1 MNYSKKET
9 SKKQKSLRSKK
20 KKVGKKLSV
29 IFLKAFLVCMIAVV
43 VVVGCAGVGV
53 IKGVIDNAPDIT
65 SESVIPKG
73 YKSTVYDSEGNKMQE
88 LIASGT
94 NRTMVTIDQIPEH
107 VQDAFIAI
115 EDERFYEH
123 NGIDIQG
130 IMRAGVKFVTSGFR
144 TKQGASTITQQLLK
158 NNVFDFMSE
167 DSLAESIERKI
178 QEQYLAVKL
187 EETMSKKEILQ
198 AYLNTINLGQNTLG
212 VQAASERYFGKDVSE
227 LTLSESAVLAAITKS
242 PEKYN
247 PIKNQDENKGRR
259 DMVLNNMLE
268 QGLIDQKEYES
279 AMRED
284 VYGNIKTVNETVTES
299 AKVNSYFTDAVVE
312 SVLADLKE
320 LKGYSD
326 TQAYNMLYGGGLQI
340 YTTMD
345 PAIQGIMDEELAN
358 PDNFPETYKIGLE
371 YAMTTVKADGTSTNY
386 SQEMMQAYFKEKNG
400 VKTYELLYADEE
412 AAQAAIDEYEAT
424 VIAEGDTVYRNV
436 KMTVQPQVSMVVM
449 DQHTGEIKG
458 ILGGRGEKTGNL
470 TLNRVT
476 GAIRQP
482 GSTFKIVAAYAPA
495 LDGAGMTLATTQYDG
510 PYLYEDGTDMRL
522 VNNWSGDT
530 YEGWTNIRRGIQ
542 RSKNILAVK
551 TYTQN
556 GSALGLSYLD
566 KFGFTTI
573 QTVTDA
579 NGRNDYGPTVAL
591 GGLTVGV
598 TNLELTG
605 AYASI
610 ANGGYYQEPIFYTK
624 IVDHDGNV
632 VIDKT
637 VSRESHQV
645 ISEENA
651 WLLTSAMQDVVN
663 TGGTGSAVKFGGMSI
678 AGKTGTTSDDKDVW
692 FVGYTPYYTAGVWA
706 GYDIPTSKLKGTGE
720 KNYHKKLWKSVMS
733 RLHEELPNQEFEKPE
748 DIIQVEVCSE
758 SGKLAIPGLCD
769 CDQRGS
775 CIVTEYFAKGTEPTE
790 NCDVHMMAQVCHV
803 TGQLAT
809 EMCYWPLEQVRVI
822 LPVLQE
828 GAPDDPTA
836 DTAYGVSML
845 PQYTC
850 STCSGGA
857 ELQSITVTE
866 NFDRLQSVTA
876 ARKQ

>member
-9 SKKQKSLRSKK
+9 SKKQKALRSKK
-20 KKVGKKLSV
+20 KKVGKKLGV

-43 VVVGCAGVGV
+43 VIIGCAGIGI

-94 NRTMVTIDQIPEH
+94 NRTMVTIDQIPKH

-130 IMRAGVKFVTSGFR
+130 IGRAGVTFITSGF
-144 TKQGASTITQQLLK
+144 KKMQGASTITQQLLK

-167 DSLAESIERKI
+167 EGLADSIERKI
-178 QEQYLAVKL
+178 QEQFLAIEL
-187 EETMSKKEILQ
+187 EKTMEKDEILQ

-212 VQAASERYFGKDVSE
+212 IQAASNRYFGKDVSE
-227 LTLSESAVLAAITKS
+227 LSIAEGAVLAGIAKN
-242 PEKYN
+242 PEGYN
-247 PIKNQDENKGRR
+247 PIRNPEDNKKRTAL
-259 DMVLNNMLE
+259 VLNNMRE
-268 QGLIDQKEYES
+268 QERITQVEYEEAIS
-279 AMRED
+279 ED
-284 VYGNIKTVNETVTES
+284 VYSHIKNVNESVTES
-299 AKVNSYFTDAVVE
+299 AKVNSYFTDAVV
-312 SVLADLKE
+312 SDVLEDLKE

-326 TQAYNMLYGGGLQI
+326 TQAYNMLYGGGLKI

-345 PAIQGIMDEELAN
+345 PAIQKIMDEELAN
-358 PDNFPETYKIGLE
+358 PDNFPDTFKIGLE
-371 YAMTTVKADGTSTNY
+371 YAMTTVKADGTTTNY

-400 VKTYELLYADEE
+400 GKTYELLYADEE

-424 VIAEGDTVYRNV
+424 VIDPKDKVYRNV

-449 DQHTGEIKG
+449 DQYTGEVKG
-458 ILGGRGEKTGNL
+458 ILGGRGEKTANL
-470 TLNRVT
+470 TLNRATDAV
-476 GAIRQP
+476 RQP
-482 GSTFKIVAAYAPA
+482 GSTFKVVAAYAPA
-495 LDGAGMTLATTQYDG
+495 LDAAGMSLATTQYDG
-510 PYLYEDGTDMRL
+510 PYIYEDGTDMRL
-522 VNNWSGDT
+522 VKNWSGDPYT
-530 YEGWTNIRRGIQ
+530 GWTPIRYAIQ
-542 RSKNILAVK
+542 QSKNVMAVK

-566 KFGFTTI
+566 KFGISTI
-573 QTVTDA
+573 QTITDA

-605 AYASI
+605 AYATI
-610 ANGGYYQEPIFYTK
+610 ANEGFYQEPIFYTK
-624 IVDHDGNV
+624 IEDHDGNII
-632 VIDKT
+632 IDKT
-637 VSRESHQV
+637 VDRESHSV
-645 ISEENA
+645 ISKENA
-651 WLLTSAMQDVVN
+651 WLLTSAMQDVVTKG
-663 TGGTGSAVKFGGMSI
+663 TGGAVNFPGMTI

-733 RLHEELPNQEFEKPE
+733 RIHEDLENKAFEKPE
-748 DIIQVEVCSE
+748 DIIEVAVCSE
-758 SGKLAIPGLCD
+758 SGKLPVPGLCD
-769 CDQRGS
+769 MDPRG
-775 CIVTEYFAKGTEPTE
+775 CIVNEYFVKGFEPIET
-790 NCDVHMMAQVCHV
+790 CDVHIIAKVCHV

-809 EMCYWPLEQVRVI
+809 DMCYWPLEQVRVI

-828 GAPDDPTA
+828 GAPDDPTE

-850 STCSGGA
+850 STCTGGA
-857 ELQSITVTE
+857 QIQSITVTE
-866 NFDRLQSVTA
+866 NYDRLQSVTA

>member
-9 SKKQKSLRSKK
+9 SKKQKALRSKK

-29 IFLKAFLVCMIAVV
+29 IFLKAFLVCMIAVAV
-43 VVVGCAGVGV
+43 IVGCAGVGI

-73 YKSTVYDSEGNKMQE
+73 YKSTVYDADGNKMQE

-94 NRTMVTIDQIPEH
+94 NRTMVTIDRIPEH
-107 VQDAFIAI
+107 VQNAFIAI

-130 IMRAGVKFVTSGFR
+130 IIRAGVTFVTSGFD
-144 TKQGASTITQQLLK
+144 KMQGASTITQQLLK

-167 DSLAESIERKI
+167 ETLADSVERKI
-178 QEQYLAVKL
+178 QEQYLAIKL
-187 EETMSKKEILQ
+187 EEKMEKKEILQ

-212 VQAASERYFGKDVSE
+212 IQAASERYFGKDVSE
-227 LTLSESAVLAAITKS
+227 LSIAEGAVLAGIAKN
-242 PEKYN
+242 PEGYN
-247 PIKNQDENKGRR
+247 PIRNPEDNKDRTAL
-259 DMVLNNMLE
+259 VLGNMRE
-268 QGLIDQKEYES
+268 QEMITQAEYE
-279 AMRED
+279 AALQED
-284 VYGNIKTVNETVTES
+284 VYSHIKNVNETVSES
-299 AKVNSYFTDAVVE
+299 SKVNSYFTDAVVE
-312 SVLADLKE
+312 SVLEDLKE

-326 TQAYNMLYGGGLQI
+326 TQAYNMLYGGGLSI

-345 PAIQGIMDEELAN
+345 PAIQAIMDEELAN
-358 PDNFPETYKIGLE
+358 PDNFPDSYKIGLE
-371 YAMTTVKADGTSTNY
+371 YAMTTVKKDGTTTNY
-386 SQEMMQAYFKEKNG
+386 SQEMMQAYFKEQTGKS
-400 VKTYELLYADEE
+400 TYELLYADEE

-424 VIAEGDTVYRNV
+424 VIEKDDTVYRNI

-449 DQHTGEIKG
+449 DQYTGEVKG
-458 ILGGRGEKTGNL
+458 ILGGRGEKTANL
-470 TLNRVT
+470 TLNRAT
-476 GAIRQP
+476 SAIRQP
-482 GSTFKIVAAYAPA
+482 GSTFKVVAAYAPA
-495 LDGAGMTLATTQYDG
+495 LDAAGMSLATTQYDG
-510 PYLYEDGTDMRL
+510 PYIYEDGLDMRL
-522 VNNWSGDT
+522 VNNWAGDS
-530 YEGWTNIRRGIQ
+530 YEGWTTIRRGIQ
-542 RSKNILAVK
+542 QSKNVVAVK

-566 KFGFTTI
+566 KFGFSTI

-605 AYASI
+605 AYATI
-610 ANGGYYQEPIFYTK
+610 ANKGFYQEPIFYTK
-624 IVDHDGNV
+624 IIDHDGNLI
-632 VIDKT
+632 IDKT
-637 VSRESHQV
+637 VDRKSHQV
-645 ISEENA
+645 ISEDNA
-651 WLLTSAMQDVVN
+651 WLLTSAMKDVVTAG
-663 TGGTGSAVKFGGMSI
+663 TGGAVNFSGMTI
-678 AGKTGTTSDDKDVW
+678 AGKTGTTSNDKDVW

-706 GYDIPTSKLKGTGE
+706 GYDIPTSKLRTTAE

-733 RLHEELPNQEFEKPE
+733 RIHADLENQDFEKPE
-748 DIIQVEVCSE
+748 GIVQVAVCSE
-758 SGKLAIPGLCD
+758 SGKLPVPGLCD
-769 CDQRGS
+769 MDQRGS
-775 CIVTEYFAKGTEPTE
+775 CVVTEYFAKGSEPTE
-790 NCDVHMMAQVCHV
+790 ACDVHIMAKVCPV

-809 EMCYWPLEQVRVI
+809 DLCYWIEEQVRVI

-850 STCSGGA
+850 TTCTGGA
-857 ELQSITVTE
+857 QVQSITVTE
-866 NFDRLQSVTA
+866 NYDRLQSVTA

>member
-9 SKKQKSLRSKK
+9 SKKQKALRSKK

-29 IFLKAFLVCMIAVV
+29 IFLKTFLVCMIAVAV
-43 VVVGCAGVGV
+43 IVGCAGIGI

-65 SESVIPKG
+65 SESVIPTG
-73 YKSTVYDSEGNKMQE
+73 YKSTVYDAEGNKMQE

-94 NRTMVTIDQIPEH
+94 NRTMITIAQVPQH

-123 NGIDIQG
+123 NGIDIKG
-130 IMRAGVKFVTSGFR
+130 IARAGVRFVTSGFKV
-144 TKQGASTITQQLLK
+144 KQGASTITQQLLK

-167 DSLAESIERKI
+167 ETLADQIERKI
-178 QEQYLAVKL
+178 QEQYLALKL
-187 EETMSKKEILQ
+187 EEKMSKEEILQ

-212 VQAASERYFGKDVSE
+212 IQAASNRYFGKDVSE
-227 LTLSESAVLAAITKS
+227 LSIAEGAVLAGIAKN
-242 PEKYN
+242 PEGYN
-247 PIKNQDENKGRR
+247 PIRNPEDNKKRTALVLGNMR
-259 DMVLNNMLE
+259 DQE
-268 QGLIDQKEYES
+268 LITQAEYERAS
-279 AMRED
+279 SED
-284 VYGNIKTVNETVTES
+284 VYSHIKNVNESVTES
-299 AKVNSYFTDAVVE
+299 AKVNSYFTDAVVQV
-312 SVLADLKE
+312 VLEDLKE

-326 TQAYNMLYGGGLQI
+326 TQAYNVLYGGGLKI

-345 PAIQGIMDEELAN
+345 PAVQAIMDEELAN
-358 PDNFPETYKIGLE
+358 PNNFPENYKIGLE
-371 YAMTTVKADGTSTNY
+371 YAMTTVKKDGTTTNY
-386 SQEMMQAYFKEKNG
+386 SQEMLQTYFKEKNG
-400 VKTYELLYADEE
+400 GKAYELLYANEE
-412 AAQAAIDEYEAT
+412 LAQEAIDEYEAT
-424 VIAEGDTVYRNV
+424 VIEKGDTVYRKV
-436 KMTVQPQVSMVVM
+436 KMSVQPQISMVVM
-449 DQHTGEIKG
+449 DQYTGEVKG

-470 TLNRVT
+470 TLNRAT
-476 GAIRQP
+476 DAIRQP
-482 GSTFKIVAAYAPA
+482 GSTFKVVAAYAPA
-495 LDGAGMTLATTQYDG
+495 LDAAGMSLASTQYDG
-510 PYLYEDGTDMRL
+510 PYIYEDGLDMRL

-542 RSKNILAVK
+542 QSKNVVAVK

-591 GGLTVGV
+591 GGLTIGV

-605 AYASI
+605 AYAAI
-610 ANGGYYQEPIFYTK
+610 ANEGIYQEPIFYTK
-624 IVDHDGNV
+624 IEDHDGNIL
-632 VIDKT
+632 IDKT
-637 VSRESHQV
+637 VDRETHQV
-645 ISEENA
+645 ISKENA
-651 WLLTSAMQDVVN
+651 WLLTSAMKDVV
-663 TGGTGSAVKFGGMSI
+663 TGGTGGAVNFPGMTI
-678 AGKTGTTSDDKDVW
+678 AGKTGTTSNDKDVW

-706 GYDIPTSKLKGTGE
+706 GYDIPTSKLRTTAE

-733 RLHEELPNQEFEKPE
+733 RLHTELPNKDFERPE
-748 DIIQVEVCSE
+748 
-758 SGKLAIPGLCD
+758 GKLPVPGLCD
-769 CDQRGS
+769 MDPRG
-775 CIVTEYFAKGTEPTE
+775 CVVQEFFAKGFEPIE
-790 NCDVHMMAQVCHV
+790 SCDIHIMAKTCPV

-809 EMCYWPLEQVRVI
+809 DMCPWAAEQVRVI

-836 DTAYGVSML
+836 DTAHGVSML

-857 ELQSITVTE
+857 QIQSITVTE

>member
-9 SKKQKSLRSKK
+9 SKKQKALRSKK
-20 KKVGKKLSV
+20 KKVGKKLGV

-43 VVVGCAGVGV
+43 VIIGCAGIGI

-94 NRTMVTIDQIPEH
+94 NRTMVTIDQIPKH

-130 IMRAGVKFVTSGFR
+130 IGRAGVTFITSGF
-144 TKQGASTITQQLLK
+144 KKMQGASTITQQLLK

-167 DSLAESIERKI
+167 EGLADSIERKI
-178 QEQYLAVKL
+178 QEQFLAIEL
-187 EETMSKKEILQ
+187 EKTMEKDEILQ

-212 VQAASERYFGKDVSE
+212 IQAASNRYFGKDVSE
-227 LTLSESAVLAAITKS
+227 LSIAEGAVLAGIAKN
-242 PEKYN
+242 PEGYN
-247 PIKNQDENKGRR
+247 PIRNPEDNKKRTAL
-259 DMVLNNMLE
+259 VLNNMRE
-268 QGLIDQKEYES
+268 QERITQVEYEEAIS
-279 AMRED
+279 ED
-284 VYGNIKTVNETVTES
+284 VYSHIKNVNESVTES
-299 AKVNSYFTDAVVE
+299 AKVNSYFTDAVV
-312 SVLADLKE
+312 STVLEDLKE

-326 TQAYNMLYGGGLQI
+326 TQAYNMLYGGGLKI
-340 YTTMD
+340 HTTMD
-345 PAIQGIMDEELAN
+345 PEIQKIMDEELAN
-358 PDNFPETYKIGLE
+358 PDNFPDTFKIGLE
-371 YAMTTVKADGTSTNY
+371 YAMTTVKADGTTTNY

-400 VKTYELLYADEE
+400 GKTYELLYADEE

-424 VIAEGDTVYRNV
+424 VIDPKDKVYRNV

-449 DQHTGEIKG
+449 DQHTGEVKG
-458 ILGGRGEKTGNL
+458 ILGGRGEKTANL
-470 TLNRVT
+470 TLNRAT
-476 GAIRQP
+476 DAIRQP
-482 GSTFKIVAAYAPA
+482 GSTFKVVAAYAPA
-495 LDGAGMTLATTQYDG
+495 LDAAGMSLATTQYDG
-510 PYLYEDGTDMRL
+510 PYIYEDGTDMRL
-522 VNNWSGDT
+522 VKNWSGDPYT
-530 YEGWTNIRRGIQ
+530 GWTPIRYAIQ
-542 RSKNILAVK
+542 QSKNVMAVK

-566 KFGFTTI
+566 KFGISTI
-573 QTVTDA
+573 QTITDA

-605 AYASI
+605 AYATI
-610 ANGGYYQEPIFYTK
+610 ANEGFYQEPIFYTK
-624 IVDHDGNV
+624 IEDHDGNII
-632 VIDKT
+632 IDKT
-637 VSRESHQV
+637 VDRESHSV
-645 ISEENA
+645 ISKENA
-651 WLLTSAMQDVVN
+651 WLLTSAMQDVVTKG
-663 TGGTGSAVKFGGMSI
+663 TGGAVNFPGMTI

-733 RLHEELPNQEFEKPE
+733 RIHEDLENKAFEKPE
-748 DIIQVEVCSE
+748 DIIEVAVCSE
-758 SGKLAIPGLCD
+758 SGKLPVPGLCD
-769 CDQRGS
+769 MDPRG
-775 CIVTEYFAKGTEPTE
+775 CIVNEYFVKGFEPIET
-790 NCDVHMMAQVCHV
+790 CDVHIIAKVCHV

-809 EMCYWPLEQVRVI
+809 DMCYWPLEQVRVI

-828 GAPDDPTA
+828 GAPDDPTE

-850 STCSGGA
+850 STCTGGA
-857 ELQSITVTE
+857 QVQSITVTE
-866 NFDRLQSVTA
+866 NYDRLQSVTA

>member
-9 SKKQKSLRSKK
+9 SKKQKALRSKK

-43 VVVGCAGVGV
+43 VIIGCAGVGI

-94 NRTMVTIDQIPEH
+94 NRTMITLDQVPEH
-107 VQDAFIAI
+107 VQNAFIAI

-130 IMRAGVKFVTSGFR
+130 ILRAGVTFVTSGFDK
-144 TKQGASTITQQLLK
+144 KQGASTITQQLLK

-167 DSLAESIERKI
+167 ETLADSIERKI
-178 QEQYLAVKL
+178 QEQYLAIKL
-187 EETMSKKEILQ
+187 EETMSKEEILQ

-212 VQAASERYFGKDVSE
+212 IQAASNRYFGKDVSE
-227 LTLSESAVLAAITKS
+227 LTIAEGAVLAGVAKN
-242 PEKYN
+242 PEGYN
-247 PIKNQDENKGRR
+247 PIKNPEDNKTRTKL
-259 DMVLNNMLE
+259 VLNNMLE
-268 QGLIDQKEYES
+268 QELITQKEYEE
-279 AMRED
+279 ALQED
-284 VYGNIKTVNETVTES
+284 VYSHIKTVNETVTES

-312 SVLADLKE
+312 EVLEDLKE

-326 TQAYNMLYGGGLQI
+326 TQAYNMLYGGGLKI

-345 PAIQGIMDEELAN
+345 PEIQAIMDEELAN
-358 PDNFPETYKIGLE
+358 PDNFPNDYKIGLE
-371 YAMTTVKADGTSTNY
+371 YAMTTIKEDGTTTNY

-400 VKTYELLYADEE
+400 TKTYDLIFADEE

-424 VIAEGDTVYRNV
+424 VIEEGDTVYRNV

-449 DQHTGEIKG
+449 DQATGEVKG
-458 ILGGRGEKTGNL
+458 ILGGRGEKTASL
-470 TLNRVT
+470 TLNRATSAV
-476 GAIRQP
+476 RQP

-495 LDGAGMTLATTQYDG
+495 LDAAGMSLATTQYDG
-510 PYLYEDGTDMRL
+510 PYMYEGGTEIKQVR
-522 VNNWSGDT
+522 NWNGEA
-530 YEGWTNIRRGIQ
+530 YEGWTTLRRGIEQ
-542 RSKNILAVK
+542 SMNIVAAK

-573 QTVTDA
+573 QKQADT
-579 NGRNDYGPTVAL
+579 NGNNDYGPAVAL
-591 GGLTVGV
+591 GGLTNGV
-598 TNLELTG
+598 TNLELTA
-605 AYASI
+605 AYAAI
-610 ANGGYYQEPIFYTK
+610 ANAGYYQEPIFYTK
-624 IVDHDGNV
+624 IEDSEGNLI
-632 VIDKT
+632 IDKT
-637 VSRESHQV
+637 SDREEHQAV
-645 ISEENA
+645 SEETA
-651 WLLTSAMQDVVN
+651 WLLTSAMKDVVN
-663 TGGTGSAVKFGGMSI
+663 QGTGGALKLNGMTT
-678 AGKTGTTSDDKDVW
+678 AGKTGTTSDYRDLW

-706 GYDIPTSKLKGTGE
+706 GYDIPTTKLAKSE
-720 KNYHKKLWKSVMS
+720 RNYHKSLWKKVMT
-733 RLHEELPNQEFEKPE
+733 RIHEELENKDFEKPE
-748 DIIQVEVCSE
+748 DIIQVAVCSE
-758 SGKLAIPGLCD
+758 SGKLPVAGLCD

-775 CIVTEYFAKGTEPTE
+775 CVVTEYFAKGTEPTE
-790 NCDVHMMAQVCHV
+790 SCDVHIMAKVCPV

-809 EMCYWPLEQVRVI
+809 DACYWPQEQVRVI

-828 GAPDDPTA
+828 GAPDNPTL
-836 DTAYGVSML
+836 DTAYGVSMQ
-845 PQYTC
+845 PEYTC
-850 STCSGGA
+850 STCTGGA
-857 ELQSITVTE
+857 QVQSITVTE
-866 NFDRLQSVTA
+866 NYDRLQSITS

>member
-43 VVVGCAGVGV
+43 VIVGCAGVGIV
-53 IKGVIDNAPDIT
+53 KGVIDNAPDIT

-73 YKSTVYDSEGNKMQE
+73 YKSTVYDAEGNKMQE

-94 NRTMVTIDQIPEH
+94 NRTMVTIDQIPQH

-130 IMRAGVKFVTSGFR
+130 IIRAGVKFVTSGFK
-144 TKQGASTITQQLLK
+144 TMQGASTITQQLLK

-167 DSLAESIERKI
+167 DSLSESIERKI
-178 QEQYLAVKL
+178 QEQYLAIKL
-187 EETMSKKEILQ
+187 EETMPKEEILQ

-212 VQAASERYFGKDVSE
+212 IQTASNRYFGKDVSE
-227 LTLSESAVLAAITKS
+227 LSIAEGAVLAGIAKN
-242 PEKYN
+242 PEGYN
-247 PIKNQDENKGRR
+247 PIRNPEDNKMRTAL
-259 DMVLNNMLE
+259 VLNNMLNQE
-268 QGLIDQKEYES
+268 LITQSEYED
-279 AMRED
+279 AIRED
-284 VYGNIKTVNETVTES
+284 VYSHIKNVNTTVTES
-299 AKVNSYFTDAVVE
+299 AKVNSYFTDAVVQE
-312 SVLADLKE
+312 VLEDLKE

-345 PAIQGIMDEELAN
+345 PAIQAIMDEELAN
-358 PDNFPETYKIGLE
+358 PDNFPESYKIGLE
-371 YAMTTVKADGTSTNY
+371 YAMTTVKKDGTTTNY
-386 SQEMMQAYFKEKNG
+386 SQEMMQAYFKEQTGKS
-400 VKTYELLYADEE
+400 TYELLYEDEE
-412 AAQAAIDEYEAT
+412 SAQAAIDEYEAT
-424 VIAEGDTVYRNV
+424 VIEKGDTVYRNI
-436 KMTVQPQVSMVVM
+436 KMSVQPQISMVVM
-449 DQHTGEIKG
+449 DQYTGEVKG
-458 ILGGRGEKTGNL
+458 ILGGRGEKTANL
-470 TLNRVT
+470 TLNRATDAV
-476 GAIRQP
+476 RQP
-482 GSTFKIVAAYAPA
+482 GSTFKVVAAYAPA
-495 LDGAGMTLATTQYDG
+495 LDAAGMTLATTQYDG
-510 PYLYEDGTDMRL
+510 PYIYEDGLDMRL

-530 YEGWTNIRRGIQ
+530 YEGWTTIRRGIQ
-542 RSKNILAVK
+542 QSKNVVAVK

-556 GSALGLSYLD
+556 GSALGLTYLD

-573 QTVTDA
+573 QTITDD

-591 GGLTVGV
+591 GGLTHGV

-610 ANGGYYQEPIFYTK
+610 ANAGFYQEPIFYTK
-624 IVDHDGNV
+624 IVDHDGNLI
-632 VIDKT
+632 IDKT
-637 VSRESHQV
+637 VNRESHQV
-645 ISEENA
+645 ITEENA
-651 WLLTSAMQDVVN
+651 WLLTSAMKDVVV
-663 TGGTGSAVKFGGMSI
+663 GGTGGAVNFSGMTI
-678 AGKTGTTSDDKDVW
+678 AGKTGTTSNDKDVW

-706 GYDIPTSKLKGTGE
+706 GYDIPTSKLRTTAE

-733 RLHEELPNQEFEKPE
+733 RIHEELENKDFEKPE
-748 DIIQVEVCSE
+748 GIIRVAVCSE
-758 SGKLAIPGLCD
+758 SGKLPIPGLCD
-769 CDQRGS
+769 VDQRGS
-775 CIVTEYFAKGTEPTE
+775 CVVTEFFAKGSEPTE
-790 NCDVHMMAQVCHV
+790 NCDVHISAMTCHV
-803 TGQLAT
+803 TGLLAT
-809 EMCYWPLEQVRVI
+809 ERCYWPTAMPRVI

-828 GAPDDPTA
+828 EAPDDPTA
-836 DTAYGVSML
+836 DTAFGVSML

-850 STCSGGA
+850 THCTGG
-857 ELQSITVTE
+857 EQLQSLTVTE

>member
-9 SKKQKSLRSKK
+9 SKKQKALRSKK
-20 KKVGKKLSV
+20 KKVGKKLGV

-43 VVVGCAGVGV
+43 VVVGCAGIGI

-94 NRTMVTIDQIPEH
+94 NRTMVTIDQIPKH
-107 VQDAFIAI
+107 VQNAFIAI
-115 EDERFYEH
+115 EDQRFYEH

-130 IMRAGVKFVTSGFR
+130 IVRAGFTFVTSGFNV
-144 TKQGASTITQQLLK
+144 KQGASTITQQLLK

-167 DSLAESIERKI
+167 EGLADSIERKI
-178 QEQYLAVKL
+178 QEQYLALQL
-187 EETMSKKEILQ
+187 EKTMEKKDILQ

-212 VQAASERYFGKDVSE
+212 IQAASNRYFGKNVGE
-227 LTLSESAVLAAITKS
+227 LSIAEGAVLAGIAKN
-242 PEKYN
+242 PEGYN
-247 PIKNQDENKGRR
+247 PIRNPEDNKKRTAL
-259 DMVLNNMLE
+259 VLNNMRE
-268 QGLIDQKEYES
+268 QGMITSAEYEE
-279 AMRED
+279 AIAED
-284 VYGNIKTVNETVTES
+284 VYSHIKNVNETVSES
-299 AKVNSYFTDAVVE
+299 AKVNSYFTDAVVNA
-312 SVLADLKE
+312 VLEDLKE

-326 TQAYNMLYGGGLQI
+326 TQAYNMLYGGGLKI

-345 PAIQGIMDEELAN
+345 PAIQKIMDEELAN
-358 PDNFPETYKIGLE
+358 PDNFPNTFKIGLE
-371 YAMTTVKADGTSTNY
+371 YAMTTVKEDGTTTNY

-412 AAQAAIDEYEAT
+412 AAQAAIDEYEAS
-424 VIAEGDTVYRNV
+424 IIEPEDTVYRNI

-449 DQHTGEIKG
+449 DQYTGEVKG
-458 ILGGRGEKTGNL
+458 ILGGRGDKTANL
-470 TLNRVT
+470 TLNRATDAV
-476 GAIRQP
+476 RQP
-482 GSTFKIVAAYAPA
+482 GSTFKVVAAYAPA
-495 LDGAGMTLATTQYDG
+495 LDAAGMSLASTQYDG
-510 PYLYEDGTDMRL
+510 PYIYEDGQDKRL
-522 VNNWSGDT
+522 VKNWAGDPYT
-530 YEGWTNIRRGIQ
+530 GWTSIRYGIQ
-542 RSKNILAVK
+542 QSKNIMAVK

-556 GSALGLSYLD
+556 GSAIGLSYLD
-566 KFGFTTI
+566 KFGFSTI

-605 AYASI
+605 AYATI
-610 ANGGYYQEPIFYTK
+610 ANAGFYQEPIFYTK
-624 IVDHDGNV
+624 IEDQEGNII
-632 VIDKT
+632 IDKT
-637 VSRESHQV
+637 VDRESHQV
-645 ISEENA
+645 ISEANA
-651 WLLTSAMQDVVN
+651 WLLTSAMQDVVTKG
-663 TGGTGSAVKFGGMSI
+663 TGGAVNFSGMNI

-733 RLHEELPNQEFEKPE
+733 RIHEDLENKAFEKPE
-748 DIIQVEVCSE
+748 DIVQVAVCSE
-758 SGKLAIPGLCD
+758 SGKLPVAGLCD

-775 CIVTEYFAKGTEPTE
+775 CVVNEYFVKGFEPKETCDIHIMAK
-790 NCDVHMMAQVCHV
+790 VCHV

-809 EMCYWPLEQVRVI
+809 DMCYWPLEQVRVI

-850 STCSGGA
+850 STCTGGA
-857 ELQSITVTE
+857 QLPSITVNE
-866 NFDRLQSVTA
+866 NYDRLQSITA

>member
-9 SKKQKSLRSKK
+9 SKKQKALRSKK

-43 VVVGCAGVGV
+43 VIIGCAGVGI

-94 NRTMVTIDQIPEH
+94 NRTMITLDQVPEH
-107 VQDAFIAI
+107 VQNAFIAI

-130 IMRAGVKFVTSGFR
+130 ILRAGVTFVTSGFDKR
-144 TKQGASTITQQLLK
+144 QGASTITQQLLK

-167 DSLAESIERKI
+167 ETLADSIERKI
-178 QEQYLAVKL
+178 QEQYLAMKL
-187 EETMSKKEILQ
+187 EETMSKEEILQ

-212 VQAASERYFGKDVSE
+212 IQAASNRYFGKDVSE
-227 LTLSESAVLAAITKS
+227 LTIAEGAVLAGVAKN
-242 PEKYN
+242 PEGYN
-247 PIKNQDENKGRR
+247 PIKNPEDNKTRTKL
-259 DMVLNNMLE
+259 VLNNMLE
-268 QGLIDQKEYES
+268 QELITQKEYEE
-279 AMRED
+279 ALQED
-284 VYGNIKTVNETVTES
+284 VYSHIKTVNETVTES

-312 SVLADLKE
+312 EVLEDLKE

-326 TQAYNMLYGGGLQI
+326 TQAYNMLYGGGLKI

-345 PAIQGIMDEELAN
+345 PEIQAIMDEELAN
-358 PDNFPETYKIGLE
+358 PDNFPNDYKIGLE
-371 YAMTTVKADGTSTNY
+371 YAMTTIKEDGTTTNY

-400 VKTYELLYADEE
+400 TKTYDLIFADEE

-424 VIAEGDTVYRNV
+424 VIEEGDTVYRNV

-449 DQHTGEIKG
+449 DQATGEVKG
-458 ILGGRGEKTGNL
+458 ILGGRGEKTASL
-470 TLNRVT
+470 TLNRATSAV
-476 GAIRQP
+476 RQP

-495 LDGAGMTLATTQYDG
+495 LDAAGMSLATTQYDG
-510 PYLYEDGTDMRL
+510 PYMYEGGTEIKQVR
-522 VNNWSGDT
+522 NWNGEA
-530 YEGWTNIRRGIQ
+530 YEGWTTLRRGIEQ
-542 RSKNILAVK
+542 SMNIVAAK

-573 QTVTDA
+573 QKQADT
-579 NGRNDYGPTVAL
+579 NGNNDYGPAVAL
-591 GGLTVGV
+591 GGLTNGV
-598 TNLELTG
+598 TNLELTA
-605 AYASI
+605 AYAAI
-610 ANGGYYQEPIFYTK
+610 ANAGYYQEPIFYTK
-624 IVDHDGNV
+624 IEDSEGNLI
-632 VIDKT
+632 IDKT
-637 VSRESHQV
+637 SDREEHQAV
-645 ISEENA
+645 SEETA
-651 WLLTSAMQDVVN
+651 WLLTSAMKDVVN
-663 TGGTGSAVKFGGMSI
+663 QGTGGALKLNGMTT
-678 AGKTGTTSDDKDVW
+678 AGKTGTTSDYRDLW

-706 GYDIPTSKLKGTGE
+706 GYDIPTTKLAKSE
-720 KNYHKKLWKSVMS
+720 RNYHKSLWKKVMT
-733 RLHEELPNQEFEKPE
+733 RIHEELENKDFEKPE
-748 DIIQVEVCSE
+748 DIIQVAVCSE
-758 SGKLAIPGLCD
+758 SGKLPVAGLCD

-775 CIVTEYFAKGTEPTE
+775 CVVTEYFAKGTEPTE
-790 NCDVHMMAQVCHV
+790 SCDVHIMAKVCPV

-809 EMCYWPLEQVRVI
+809 DACYWPQEQVRVI

-828 GAPDDPTA
+828 GAPDNPTL
-836 DTAYGVSML
+836 DTAYGVSMQ
-845 PQYTC
+845 PEYTC
-850 STCSGGA
+850 STCTGGA
-857 ELQSITVTE
+857 QVQSITVTE
-866 NFDRLQSVTA
+866 NYDRLQSITS

>member
-9 SKKQKSLRSKK
+9 SKKQKALRSKK
-20 KKVGKKLSV
+20 KKVGKKLGV

-43 VVVGCAGVGV
+43 IVVGCAGIGI

-94 NRTMVTIDQIPEH
+94 NRTMVTIDQIPKH
-107 VQDAFIAI
+107 VQNAFIAI
-115 EDERFYEH
+115 EDQRFYEH

-130 IMRAGVKFVTSGFR
+130 IVRAGFTFVTSGFNV
-144 TKQGASTITQQLLK
+144 KQGASTITQQLLK

-167 DSLAESIERKI
+167 EGLADSIERKI
-178 QEQYLAVKL
+178 QEQYLALQL
-187 EETMSKKEILQ
+187 EKTMEKKDILQ

-212 VQAASERYFGKDVSE
+212 IQAASNRYFGKNVGE
-227 LTLSESAVLAAITKS
+227 LSIAEGAVLAGIAKN
-242 PEKYN
+242 PEGYN
-247 PIKNQDENKGRR
+247 PIRNPEDNKKRTAL
-259 DMVLNNMLE
+259 VLNNMRE
-268 QGLIDQKEYES
+268 QGMITSAEYEE
-279 AMRED
+279 AIAED
-284 VYGNIKTVNETVTES
+284 VYSHIKNVNETVSES
-299 AKVNSYFTDAVVE
+299 AKVNSYFTDAVVNA
-312 SVLADLKE
+312 VLEDLKE

-326 TQAYNMLYGGGLQI
+326 TQAYNMLYGGGLKI

-345 PAIQGIMDEELAN
+345 PAIQKIMDEELAN
-358 PDNFPETYKIGLE
+358 PDNFPNTFKIGLE
-371 YAMTTVKADGTSTNY
+371 YAMTTVKEDGTTTNY

-412 AAQAAIDEYEAT
+412 AAQAAIDEYEAS
-424 VIAEGDTVYRNV
+424 IIEPEDTVYRNI

-449 DQHTGEIKG
+449 DQYTGEVKG
-458 ILGGRGEKTGNL
+458 ILGGRGDKTANL
-470 TLNRVT
+470 TLNRATDAV
-476 GAIRQP
+476 RQP
-482 GSTFKIVAAYAPA
+482 GSTFKVVAAYAPA
-495 LDGAGMTLATTQYDG
+495 LDAAGMSLASTQYDG
-510 PYLYEDGTDMRL
+510 PYIYEDGQDKRL
-522 VNNWSGDT
+522 VKNWAGDPYT
-530 YEGWTNIRRGIQ
+530 GWTSIRYGIQ
-542 RSKNILAVK
+542 QSKNIMAVK

-556 GSALGLSYLD
+556 GSAIGLSYLD
-566 KFGFTTI
+566 KFGFSTI

-605 AYASI
+605 AYATI
-610 ANGGYYQEPIFYTK
+610 ANAGFYQEPIFYTK
-624 IVDHDGNV
+624 IEDQEGNII
-632 VIDKT
+632 IDKT
-637 VSRESHQV
+637 VDRESHQV
-645 ISEENA
+645 ISEANA
-651 WLLTSAMQDVVN
+651 WLLTSAMQDVVTKG
-663 TGGTGSAVKFGGMSI
+663 TGGAVNFSGMNI

-733 RLHEELPNQEFEKPE
+733 RIHEDLENKAFEKPE
-748 DIIQVEVCSE
+748 DIVQVAVCSE
-758 SGKLAIPGLCD
+758 SGKLPVAGLCD

-775 CIVTEYFAKGTEPTE
+775 CVVNEYFVKGFEPKETCDIHIMAK
-790 NCDVHMMAQVCHV
+790 VCHV

-809 EMCYWPLEQVRVI
+809 DMCYWPLEQVRVI

-850 STCSGGA
+850 STCTGGA
-857 ELQSITVTE
+857 QLPSITVNE
-866 NFDRLQSVTA
+866 NYDRLQSITA

>member
-9 SKKQKSLRSKK
+9 SKKQKALRSKK

-29 IFLKAFLVCMIAVV
+29 VFLKAFLICMIAVAV
-43 VVVGCAGVGV
+43 IVGCAGIGI

-73 YKSTVYDSEGNKMQE
+73 FKSTVYDADGNKMQE

-94 NRTMVTIDQIPEH
+94 NRTMVTIDQIPQH
-107 VQDAFIAI
+107 VKDAFIAI

-123 NGIDIQG
+123 HGIDVQG
-130 IMRAGVKFVTSGFR
+130 ILRAGVTFVTSGFEV
-144 TKQGASTITQQLLK
+144 KQGASTITQQLLK

-167 DSLAESIERKI
+167 DSLSESIERKI

-187 EETMSKKEILQ
+187 EETMSKDEILQ

-212 VQAASERYFGKDVSE
+212 IQAASNRYFGKDVSE
-227 LTLSESAVLAAITKS
+227 LTIAEGAVLAGIAKN
-242 PEKYN
+242 PEGYN
-247 PIKNQDENKGRR
+247 PIRNPEDNKKRTALVLGNMR
-259 DMVLNNMLE
+259 DQE
-268 QGLIDQKEYES
+268 LITLAEYET
-279 AMRED
+279 AKNED
-284 VYGNIKTVNETVTES
+284 VYSHIKSVNESVSES
-299 AKVNSYFTDAVVE
+299 AKVNSYFTDAVVNA
-312 SVLADLKE
+312 VLEDLKE

-326 TQAYNMLYGGGLQI
+326 TQAYNMLYGGGLKI

-345 PAIQGIMDEELAN
+345 PNIQKIMDEELAN
-358 PDNFPETYKIGLE
+358 PKNFPDTYKIGLE
-371 YAMTTVKADGTSTNY
+371 YAMTTVKKDGTTTNY

-400 VKTYELLYADEE
+400 SKTYELLYKDEE

-424 VIAEGDTVYRNV
+424 VIEKDDTVYRNV
-436 KMTVQPQVSMVVM
+436 KMTVQPQISMVVM
-449 DQHTGEIKG
+449 DQYTGKVKG
-458 ILGGRGEKTGNL
+458 ILGGRGEKTANL
-470 TLNRVT
+470 TLNRATDAV
-476 GAIRQP
+476 RQP
-482 GSTFKIVAAYAPA
+482 GSTFKVVAAYAPA
-495 LDGAGMTLATTQYDG
+495 LDAAGMTLATTQYDG
-510 PYLYEDGTDMRL
+510 PYIYEDGTDMRL
-522 VNNWSGDT
+522 VNNWAGDS
-530 YEGWTNIRRGIQ
+530 YEGWTSIRRGIQ
-542 RSKNILAVK
+542 QSKNVLAVK
-551 TYTQN
+551 TYTEN

-566 KFGFTTI
+566 RFGFTTI

-591 GGLTVGV
+591 GGLTIGV

-610 ANGGYYQEPIFYTK
+610 ANKGFYQEPIFYTK
-624 IVDHDGNV
+624 IIDSDGNV
-632 VIDKT
+632 LIDKT
-637 VSRESHQV
+637 VDRDSHQV
-645 ISEENA
+645 ISEANA

-663 TGGTGSAVKFGGMSI
+663 AGTGGAVKFTGMNI

-733 RLHEELPNQEFEKPE
+733 RIHEELENKAFEKPA
-748 DIIQVEVCSE
+748 DIVQVAVCSE
-758 SGKLAIPGLCD
+758 SGKLPVPGLCD
-769 CDQRGS
+769 ADPRG

-790 NCDVHMMAQVCHV
+790 SCNLHVMAKVCPV

-809 EMCYWPLEQVRVI
+809 DMCYWPADQVRVI

-828 GAPDDPTA
+828 GAPDHPTA

-850 STCSGGA
+850 TTCTGGA
-857 ELQSITVTE
+857 QLQSITVTE
-866 NFDRLQSVTA
+866 NYDRLQSITA

>member
-9 SKKQKSLRSKK
+9 SKKQKALRSKK
-20 KKVGKKLSV
+20 KKVGKKLGV

-43 VVVGCAGVGV
+43 VVVGCAGIGI

-94 NRTMVTIDQIPEH
+94 NRTMVTIDQIPKH
-107 VQDAFIAI
+107 VQNAFIAI
-115 EDERFYEH
+115 EDQRFYEH

-130 IMRAGVKFVTSGFR
+130 IVRAGFTFVTSGFNV
-144 TKQGASTITQQLLK
+144 KQGASTITQQLLK

-167 DSLAESIERKI
+167 EGLADSIERKI
-178 QEQYLAVKL
+178 QEQYLALQL
-187 EETMSKKEILQ
+187 EKTMEKKDILQ

-212 VQAASERYFGKDVSE
+212 IQAASNRYFGKDVGE
-227 LTLSESAVLAAITKS
+227 LSIAEGAVLAGIAKN
-242 PEKYN
+242 PEGYN
-247 PIKNQDENKGRR
+247 PIRNPEDNKKRTAL
-259 DMVLNNMLE
+259 VLNNMRE
-268 QGLIDQKEYES
+268 QGMITSAEYEE
-279 AMRED
+279 AIAED
-284 VYGNIKTVNETVTES
+284 VYSHIKNVNETVSES
-299 AKVNSYFTDAVVE
+299 AKVNSYFTDAVVNA
-312 SVLADLKE
+312 VLEDLKE

-326 TQAYNMLYGGGLQI
+326 TQAYNMLYGGGLKI

-345 PAIQGIMDEELAN
+345 PAIQKIMDEELAN
-358 PDNFPETYKIGLE
+358 PDNFPNTFKIGLE
-371 YAMTTVKADGTSTNY
+371 YAMTTVKEDGTTTNY

-412 AAQAAIDEYEAT
+412 AAQAAIDEYEAS
-424 VIAEGDTVYRNV
+424 IIEPEDTVYRNI

-449 DQHTGEIKG
+449 DQYTGEVKG
-458 ILGGRGEKTGNL
+458 ILGGRGDKTANL
-470 TLNRVT
+470 TLNRATDAV
-476 GAIRQP
+476 RQP
-482 GSTFKIVAAYAPA
+482 GSTFKVVAAYAPA
-495 LDGAGMTLATTQYDG
+495 LDAAGMSLASTQYDG
-510 PYLYEDGTDMRL
+510 PYIYEDGQDKRL
-522 VNNWSGDT
+522 VKNWAGDPYT
-530 YEGWTNIRRGIQ
+530 GWTPIRYGIQ
-542 RSKNILAVK
+542 QSKNIMAVK

-556 GSALGLSYLD
+556 GSAIGLSYLD
-566 KFGFTTI
+566 KFGFSTI

-605 AYASI
+605 AYATI
-610 ANGGYYQEPIFYTK
+610 ANAGFYQEPIFYTK
-624 IVDHDGNV
+624 IEDQEGNV

-637 VSRESHQV
+637 VDRESHQV
-645 ISEENA
+645 ISEANA
-651 WLLTSAMQDVVN
+651 WLLTSAMQDVVTKG
-663 TGGTGSAVKFGGMSI
+663 TGGAVNFSGMTI

-733 RLHEELPNQEFEKPE
+733 RIHEDLENKAFEKPE
-748 DIIQVEVCSE
+748 DIVQVAVCSE
-758 SGKLAIPGLCD
+758 SGKLPVAGLCD

-775 CIVTEYFAKGTEPTE
+775 CVVNEYFVKGFEPKET
-790 NCDVHMMAQVCHV
+790 CDVHIMAKVCHV

-809 EMCYWPLEQVRVI
+809 DMCYWPLEQVRVI

-850 STCSGGA
+850 STCTGGA
-857 ELQSITVTE
+857 QLPSITVNE
-866 NFDRLQSVTA
+866 NYDRLQSITA

>member
-9 SKKQKSLRSKK
+9 SKKQKALRSKK

-43 VVVGCAGVGV
+43 VIIGCAGVGI

-94 NRTMVTIDQIPEH
+94 NRTMITLDQVPKH
-107 VQDAFIAI
+107 VQNAFIAI

-130 IMRAGVKFVTSGFR
+130 ILRAGVTFVTSGFDKR
-144 TKQGASTITQQLLK
+144 QGASTITQQLLK

-167 DSLAESIERKI
+167 ETLADSIERKI
-178 QEQYLAVKL
+178 QEQYLAIKL
-187 EETMSKKEILQ
+187 EETMSKEEILQ

-212 VQAASERYFGKDVSE
+212 IQAASNRYFGKDVSE
-227 LTLSESAVLAAITKS
+227 LTIAEGAVLAGVAKN
-242 PEKYN
+242 PEGYN
-247 PIKNQDENKGRR
+247 PIKNPEDNKTRTKL
-259 DMVLNNMLE
+259 VLNNMLE
-268 QGLIDQKEYES
+268 QELITQKEYEE
-279 AMRED
+279 ALQED
-284 VYGNIKTVNETVTES
+284 VYSHIKTVNETVTES

-312 SVLADLKE
+312 EVLEDLKE

-326 TQAYNMLYGGGLQI
+326 TQAYNMLYGGGLKI

-345 PAIQGIMDEELAN
+345 PEIQAIMDEELAN
-358 PDNFPETYKIGLE
+358 PDNFPNDYKIGLE
-371 YAMTTVKADGTSTNY
+371 YAMTTIKEDGTTTNY

-400 VKTYELLYADEE
+400 TKTYDLIFADEE

-424 VIAEGDTVYRNV
+424 VIEEGDTVYRNV

-449 DQHTGEIKG
+449 DQATGEVKG
-458 ILGGRGEKTGNL
+458 ILGGRGEKTASL
-470 TLNRVT
+470 TLNRATSAV
-476 GAIRQP
+476 RQP

-495 LDGAGMTLATTQYDG
+495 LDAAGMSLATTQYDG
-510 PYLYEDGTDMRL
+510 PYMYEGGTEIKQVR
-522 VNNWSGDT
+522 NWNGEA
-530 YEGWTNIRRGIQ
+530 YEGWTTLRRGIEQ
-542 RSKNILAVK
+542 SMNIVAAK

-573 QTVTDA
+573 QKQADT
-579 NGRNDYGPTVAL
+579 NGNNDYGPAVAL
-591 GGLTVGV
+591 GGLTNGV
-598 TNLELTG
+598 TNLELTA
-605 AYASI
+605 AYAAI
-610 ANGGYYQEPIFYTK
+610 ANAGYYQEPIFYTK
-624 IVDHDGNV
+624 IEDSEGNLI
-632 VIDKT
+632 IDKT
-637 VSRESHQV
+637 SDREEHQAV
-645 ISEENA
+645 SEETA
-651 WLLTSAMQDVVN
+651 WLLTSAMKDVVN
-663 TGGTGSAVKFGGMSI
+663 QGTGGALKLNGMTT
-678 AGKTGTTSDDKDVW
+678 AGKTGTTSDYRDLW

-706 GYDIPTSKLKGTGE
+706 GYDIPTTKLAKSE
-720 KNYHKKLWKSVMS
+720 RNYHKSLWKKVMT
-733 RLHEELPNQEFEKPE
+733 RIHEELENKDFEKPE
-748 DIIQVEVCSE
+748 DIIQVAVCSE
-758 SGKLAIPGLCD
+758 SGKLPVAGLCD

-775 CIVTEYFAKGTEPTE
+775 CVVTEYFAKGTEPTE
-790 NCDVHMMAQVCHV
+790 SCDVHIMAKVCPV

-809 EMCYWPLEQVRVI
+809 DACYWPQEQVRVI

-828 GAPDDPTA
+828 GAPDNPTL
-836 DTAYGVSML
+836 DTAYGVSMQ
-845 PQYTC
+845 PEYTC
-850 STCSGGA
+850 STCTGGA
-857 ELQSITVTE
+857 QVQSITVTE
-866 NFDRLQSVTA
+866 NYDRLQSITS

>member
-9 SKKQKSLRSKK
+9 SKKQKALRSKK
-20 KKVGKKLSV
+20 KKVGKKLGV

-43 VVVGCAGVGV
+43 VIIGCAGIGI

-94 NRTMVTIDQIPEH
+94 NRTMVTIDQIPKH

-130 IMRAGVKFVTSGFR
+130 IGRAGVTFITSGF
-144 TKQGASTITQQLLK
+144 KKMQGASTITQQLLK

-167 DSLAESIERKI
+167 EGLADSIERKI
-178 QEQYLAVKL
+178 QEQFLAIEL
-187 EETMSKKEILQ
+187 EKTMEKDEILQ

-212 VQAASERYFGKDVSE
+212 IQAASNRYFGKDVSE
-227 LTLSESAVLAAITKS
+227 LSIAEGAVLAGIAKN
-242 PEKYN
+242 PEGYN
-247 PIKNQDENKGRR
+247 PIRNPEDNKKRTAL
-259 DMVLNNMLE
+259 VLNNMRE
-268 QGLIDQKEYES
+268 QERITQVEYEEAIS
-279 AMRED
+279 ED
-284 VYGNIKTVNETVTES
+284 VYSHIKNVNESVTES
-299 AKVNSYFTDAVVE
+299 AKVNSYFTDAVV
-312 SVLADLKE
+312 STVLEDLKE

-326 TQAYNMLYGGGLQI
+326 TQAYNMLYGGGLKI

-345 PAIQGIMDEELAN
+345 PAIQKIMDEELAN
-358 PDNFPETYKIGLE
+358 PDNFPDTFKIGLE
-371 YAMTTVKADGTSTNY
+371 YAMTTVKADGTTTNY

-400 VKTYELLYADEE
+400 GKTYELLYADEE

-424 VIAEGDTVYRNV
+424 VIDPKDKVYRNV

-449 DQHTGEIKG
+449 DQYTGEVKG
-458 ILGGRGEKTGNL
+458 ILGGRGEKTANL
-470 TLNRVT
+470 TLNRATDAV
-476 GAIRQP
+476 RQP
-482 GSTFKIVAAYAPA
+482 GSTFKVVAAYAPA
-495 LDGAGMTLATTQYDG
+495 LDAAGMSLATTQYDG
-510 PYLYEDGTDMRL
+510 PYIYEDGTDMRL
-522 VNNWSGDT
+522 VKNWSGDPYT
-530 YEGWTNIRRGIQ
+530 GWTPIRYAIQ
-542 RSKNILAVK
+542 QSKNVMAVK

-566 KFGFTTI
+566 KFGISTI
-573 QTVTDA
+573 QTITDA

-605 AYASI
+605 AYATI
-610 ANGGYYQEPIFYTK
+610 ANEGFYQEPIFYTK
-624 IVDHDGNV
+624 IEDHDGNII
-632 VIDKT
+632 IDKT
-637 VSRESHQV
+637 VDRESHSV
-645 ISEENA
+645 ISKENA
-651 WLLTSAMQDVVN
+651 WLLTSAMQDVVTKG
-663 TGGTGSAVKFGGMSI
+663 TGGAVSFPGMTI

-733 RLHEELPNQEFEKPE
+733 RIHEDLENKAFEKPE
-748 DIIQVEVCSE
+748 DIIEVAVCSE
-758 SGKLAIPGLCD
+758 SGKLPVPGLCD
-769 CDQRGS
+769 MDPRG
-775 CIVTEYFAKGTEPTE
+775 CIVNEYFVKGFEPIET
-790 NCDVHMMAQVCHV
+790 CDVHIIAKVCHV

-809 EMCYWPLEQVRVI
+809 DMCYWPLEQVRVI

-828 GAPDDPTA
+828 GAPDDPTE

-850 STCSGGA
+850 STCTGGA
-857 ELQSITVTE
+857 QVQSITVTE
-866 NFDRLQSVTA
+866 NYDRLQSVTA